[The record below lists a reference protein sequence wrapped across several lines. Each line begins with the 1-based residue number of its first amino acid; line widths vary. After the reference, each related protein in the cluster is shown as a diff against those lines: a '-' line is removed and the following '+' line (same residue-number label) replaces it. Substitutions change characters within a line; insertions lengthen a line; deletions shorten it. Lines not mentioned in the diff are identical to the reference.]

1 MPYSPPHL
9 KLEMDFGK
17 KEKKFNNLSSF
28 YR

>member
-1 MPYSPPHL
+1 MPYSPLHL

-17 KEKKFNNLSSF
+17 KEKMFNNLISF